1 MKPAAAC
8 PSRPSRP
15 PCAAERDRHGDPAPA
30 RPPRPDPRPAAIT
43 PRRAAGHA
51 EVSAR
56 HLGMATAVAAACEAG
71 DGHAHSTA
79 RRD

>member
-8 PSRPSRP
+8 PSRP

-30 RPPRPDPRPAAIT
+30 RPPRPDPRPRPAAIT

-51 EVSAR
+51 EVGAR
-56 HLGMATAVAAACEAG
+56 HLGMATAVAAAYEAG